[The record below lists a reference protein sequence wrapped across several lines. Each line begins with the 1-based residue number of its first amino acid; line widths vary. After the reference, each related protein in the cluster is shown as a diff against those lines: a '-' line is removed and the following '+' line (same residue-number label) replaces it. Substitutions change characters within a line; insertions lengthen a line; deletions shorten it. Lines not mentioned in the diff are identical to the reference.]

1 MQIPDNQDENE
12 QDQGEAAGQTES
24 AQARFDEKD
33 LESLA
38 AKAEDERNEDNAMI
52 F

>member
-1 MQIPDNQDENE
+1 MQLPENE
-12 QDQGEAAGQTES
+12 EENEEGQGEVVSHTES
-24 AQARFDEKD
+24 AQARFSGEGD

-38 AKAEDERNEDNAMI
+38 AKAEDERNENNAI